1 MVRRRHSA
9 LRTRLLQEVVLGA
22 CGGESAFG
30 SGNAEFLGTHVFEGF
45 DTRAN
50 CSDGLDTTGKLH
62 LLRHLF
68 VKLDITLVIGA

>member
-1 MVRRRHSA
+1 MPI
-9 LRTRLLQEVVLGA
+9 
-22 CGGESAFG
+22 G